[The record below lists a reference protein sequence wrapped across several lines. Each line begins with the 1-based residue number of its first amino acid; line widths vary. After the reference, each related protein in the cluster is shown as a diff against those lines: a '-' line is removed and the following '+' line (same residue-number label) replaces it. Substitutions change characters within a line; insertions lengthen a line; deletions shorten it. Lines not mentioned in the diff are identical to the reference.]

1 MTPVKMDFDKLSKRY
16 ARQSILLTAGL
27 ALLGLLVAN
36 VRQTDGIIVPLVVSS
51 LFVLVMELTS
61 AFLWRWVAV
70 KHSDMLPSF
79 FIGVSGFRFLLAL
92 AVMFVWYMVTNR
104 QSTITFFV
112 VFLVFYFV
120 SLIHHSIF
128 FSRVSNRL

>member
-1 MTPVKMDFDKLSKRY
+1 MDFDKLSKRY
-16 ARQSILLTAGL
+16 ARQSILLTTGL

-36 VRQTDGIIVPLVVSS
+36 VYQTDGIIIPLVVSS
-51 LFVLVMELTS
+51 LFVLVTELAS

-79 FIGVSGFRFLLAL
+79 FTGVSGFRFLLAL
-92 AVMFVWYMVTNR
+92 VVMFVWYLATNR
-104 QSTITFFV
+104 QAIITFFV
-112 VFLVFYFV
+112 VFLIFYFV

>member
-1 MTPVKMDFDKLSKRY
+1 MDFDKLSKRY

-79 FIGVSGFRFLLAL
+79 FTCVSGFRFLLAL

>member
-1 MTPVKMDFDKLSKRY
+1 MDFDKLSKRY
-16 ARQSILLTAGL
+16 ARQSILLTTGL

-36 VRQTDGIIVPLVVSS
+36 VYQTNGIIIPLVVSS
-51 LFVLVMELTS
+51 LFVLITELTS

-79 FIGVSGFRFLLAL
+79 FTGVSGCRFLLAL
-92 AVMFVWYMVTNR
+92 AVMFVWYLATNR
-104 QSTITFFV
+104 QAIITFFV
-112 VFLVFYFV
+112 VFLIFYFV

>member
-1 MTPVKMDFDKLSKRY
+1 MDFDKLSKRY
-16 ARQSILLTAGL
+16 ARQSILLTTGL

-36 VRQTDGIIVPLVVSS
+36 VYQTSGIIIPLVVSS
-51 LFVLVMELTS
+51 LFVLVTEVAS

-79 FIGVSGFRFLLAL
+79 FTGVSGFRFLLAL
-92 AVMFVWYMVTNR
+92 VVMFVWYLATNR
-104 QSTITFFV
+104 QAIVTFFV
-112 VFLVFYFV
+112 VFLIFYFV

>member
-1 MTPVKMDFDKLSKRY
+1 MTMDFDKLSKRY
-16 ARQSILLTAGL
+16 ARQSILLTTGL

-36 VRQTDGIIVPLVVSS
+36 VYQTSGIIIPLVVSS
-51 LFVLVMELTS
+51 LFVLVTEVTS

-79 FIGVSGFRFLLAL
+79 FTGVSGFRFLLAL
-92 AVMFVWYMVTNR
+92 VVMFVWYLATNR
-104 QSTITFFV
+104 QAIITFFV
-112 VFLVFYFV
+112 VFLIFYFV

>member
-1 MTPVKMDFDKLSKRY
+1 MDFDKLSKRY
-16 ARQSILLTAGL
+16 ARQSILLTTGL

-36 VRQTDGIIVPLVVSS
+36 VYQTSGIIIPLVVSS
-51 LFVLVMELTS
+51 LFVLVTEVSS

-79 FIGVSGFRFLLAL
+79 FTGVSGFRFLLAL
-92 AVMFVWYMVTNR
+92 VVMFVWYLATNR
-104 QSTITFFV
+104 QAIITFFV
-112 VFLVFYFV
+112 VFLIFYFV

>member
-1 MTPVKMDFDKLSKRY
+1 MDFDKLSKRY
-16 ARQSILLTAGL
+16 ARQSILLTTGL

-36 VRQTDGIIVPLVVSS
+36 VYQTSGIIIPLVVSS
-51 LFVLVMELTS
+51 LFVLVTEVAS

-79 FIGVSGFRFLLAL
+79 FTGVSGFRFLLAL
-92 AVMFVWYMVTNR
+92 VVMFVWYLATNR
-104 QSTITFFV
+104 QAIITFFV
-112 VFLVFYFV
+112 VFLIFYFV

-128 FSRVSNRL
+128 FLRVSNRL

>member
-1 MTPVKMDFDKLSKRY
+1 MDFDKLSKRY

-36 VRQTDGIIVPLVVSS
+36 VYQKDGIIIPLVISS
-51 LFVLVMELTS
+51 LFVLVTELAS

-79 FIGVSGFRFLLAL
+79 FTGVSGFRFLLAL
-92 AVMFVWYMVTNR
+92 VVMFVWYLATNR
-104 QSTITFFV
+104 QAIITFFV
-112 VFLVFYFV
+112 VFLIFYFV

-128 FSRVSNRL
+128 FSRVSNRS

>member
-1 MTPVKMDFDKLSKRY
+1 MDFDKLSKRY

-36 VRQTDGIIVPLVVSS
+36 VYQTSGIIIPLVVSS
-51 LFVLVMELTS
+51 LFVLVTEVAS

-79 FIGVSGFRFLLAL
+79 FTGVSGFRFLLAL
-92 AVMFVWYMVTNR
+92 VVMFVWYLATNR
-104 QSTITFFV
+104 QAIITFFV
-112 VFLVFYFV
+112 VFLIFYFV

-128 FSRVSNRL
+128 FSRVSNRS

>member
-1 MTPVKMDFDKLSKRY
+1 MDFDKLSKRY
-16 ARQSILLTAGL
+16 ARQSILLTTGL

-36 VRQTDGIIVPLVVSS
+36 VYQTSGIIIPLVVSS
-51 LFVLVMELTS
+51 LIVLVTEVAS

-79 FIGVSGFRFLLAL
+79 FTGVSGFRFLLAL
-92 AVMFVWYMVTNR
+92 AVMFVWYLATNR
-104 QSTITFFV
+104 QAIITFFV
-112 VFLVFYFV
+112 VFLIFYFV

>member
-1 MTPVKMDFDKLSKRY
+1 MDFDKLSKRY

-36 VRQTDGIIVPLVVSS
+36 VRQTDGIIVPLIVSS
-51 LFVLVMELTS
+51 LFVLVMELSS

-79 FIGVSGFRFLLAL
+79 FTGVSGFRFLLAL
-92 AVMFVWYMVTNR
+92 VVMFVWYLATNR
-104 QSTITFFV
+104 QAIITFFV
-112 VFLVFYFV
+112 VFLIFYFV

>member
-1 MTPVKMDFDKLSKRY
+1 MTMDFDKLSKRY
-16 ARQSILLTAGL
+16 ARQSILLTTGL

-36 VRQTDGIIVPLVVSS
+36 VYQTSGIIIPLVVSS
-51 LFVLVMELTS
+51 LFVLVTEVAS

-79 FIGVSGFRFLLAL
+79 FTGVSGFRFLLAL
-92 AVMFVWYMVTNR
+92 VVMFVWYLATNR
-104 QSTITFFV
+104 QAIITFFV
-112 VFLVFYFV
+112 VFLIFYFV

>member
-1 MTPVKMDFDKLSKRY
+1 MDFDKLSKRY
-16 ARQSILLTAGL
+16 ARQSILLTTGL

-36 VRQTDGIIVPLVVSS
+36 VYQTDGIIIPLVVSS
-51 LFVLVMELTS
+51 LFVLITELAS

-79 FIGVSGFRFLLAL
+79 FTGVSGFRFLLAL
-92 AVMFVWYMVTNR
+92 VVMFVWYLATNR
-104 QSTITFFV
+104 QAIITFFV
-112 VFLVFYFV
+112 VFLIFYFV

>member
-1 MTPVKMDFDKLSKRY
+1 MDFDKLSKRY

-36 VRQTDGIIVPLVVSS
+36 VYQTSGIIIPLVVSS
-51 LFVLVMELTS
+51 LFVLVTEVAS

-79 FIGVSGFRFLLAL
+79 FTGVSGFRFLLAL
-92 AVMFVWYMVTNR
+92 VVMFVWYLATNR
-104 QSTITFFV
+104 QAIITFFV
-112 VFLVFYFV
+112 VFLIFYFV

>member
-1 MTPVKMDFDKLSKRY
+1 MDLDFDKLSKRY
-16 ARQSILLTAGL
+16 ARQSILLTTGL

-36 VRQTDGIIVPLVVSS
+36 VYQTSGIIIPLVVSS
-51 LFVLVMELTS
+51 LFVLVTEVAS

-79 FIGVSGFRFLLAL
+79 FTGVSGFRFLLAL
-92 AVMFVWYMVTNR
+92 AVMFVWYLATNR
-104 QSTITFFV
+104 QAIITFFV
-112 VFLVFYFV
+112 VFLIFYFV

-128 FSRVSNRL
+128 FSRVLNRL

>member
-1 MTPVKMDFDKLSKRY
+1 VTMDFDKLSKRY
-16 ARQSILLTAGL
+16 ARQSILLTTGL

-36 VRQTDGIIVPLVVSS
+36 VYQTDGIIIPLVVSS
-51 LFVLVMELTS
+51 LFVLITELAS

-79 FIGVSGFRFLLAL
+79 FTGVSGFRFLLAL
-92 AVMFVWYMVTNR
+92 AVMFVWYLATNR
-104 QSTITFFV
+104 QAISTFFV
-112 VFLVFYFV
+112 VFLIFYFV

>member
-1 MTPVKMDFDKLSKRY
+1 MDFDKLSKRY
-16 ARQSILLTAGL
+16 ARQSILLTTGL

-36 VRQTDGIIVPLVVSS
+36 VYQTSGIIIPLVVSS
-51 LFVLVMELTS
+51 LFVLVTEVAS

-79 FIGVSGFRFLLAL
+79 FTGVSGFRFLLAL
-92 AVMFVWYMVTNR
+92 VVMFVWYLATNR
-104 QSTITFFV
+104 QEIITFFV
-112 VFLVFYFV
+112 VFLIFYFV

>member
-1 MTPVKMDFDKLSKRY
+1 MDFDKLSKRY

-79 FIGVSGFRFLLAL
+79 FTGVSGFRFLLAL
-92 AVMFVWYMVTNR
+92 VVMFVWYLATNR
-104 QSTITFFV
+104 QAIITFFV
-112 VFLVFYFV
+112 VFLIFYFV

>member
-1 MTPVKMDFDKLSKRY
+1 MDFDKLSKRY
-16 ARQSILLTAGL
+16 ARQSILLTTGL

-36 VRQTDGIIVPLVVSS
+36 VYQASGIIIPLVVSS
-51 LFVLVMELTS
+51 LFVLVTEVAS

-70 KHSDMLPSF
+70 KHSDMLPSCF
-79 FIGVSGFRFLLAL
+79 TGVSGFRFLVAL
-92 AVMFVWYMVTNR
+92 VVMFVWYLATNR
-104 QSTITFFV
+104 QAIITFFV
-112 VFLVFYFV
+112 VFLIFYFV

>member
-1 MTPVKMDFDKLSKRY
+1 MDFDKLSKRY

-27 ALLGLLVAN
+27 ALLSLLVAN
-36 VRQTDGIIVPLVVSS
+36 VRQADGIIVPLIVSS
-51 LFVLVMELTS
+51 LFVLVMELSS

-79 FIGVSGFRFLLAL
+79 FTGVSGFRFLLAL

>member
-79 FIGVSGFRFLLAL
+79 FTGV
-92 AVMFVWYMVTNR
+92 
-104 QSTITFFV
+104 
-112 VFLVFYFV
+112 
-120 SLIHHSIF
+120 
-128 FSRVSNRL
+128 

>member
-1 MTPVKMDFDKLSKRY
+1 MTMDFDKLSKRY

-79 FIGVSGFRFLLAL
+79 FTGVSGFRFLLAL
-92 AVMFVWYMVTNR
+92 AVMFVWYLVTNR

>member
-1 MTPVKMDFDKLSKRY
+1 MDFDKLSKRY
-16 ARQSILLTAGL
+16 ARQSILLTTGL

-36 VRQTDGIIVPLVVSS
+36 VYQTSGIIIPLVVSS
-51 LFVLVMELTS
+51 LFVLVTEVAS

-79 FIGVSGFRFLLAL
+79 FTGVSGFRFLLAL
-92 AVMFVWYMVTNR
+92 IVLGVWYFVADRASML
-104 QSTITFFV
+104 TFFV
-112 VFLVFYFV
+112 VFLVFYMA

>member
-1 MTPVKMDFDKLSKRY
+1 MDFDKLSKRY
-16 ARQSILLTAGL
+16 ARQSILLTTGL

-51 LFVLVMELTS
+51 LFVLVTELAS

-128 FSRVSNRL
+128 FSRVLNRL

>member
-1 MTPVKMDFDKLSKRY
+1 MDFDKLSKRY
-16 ARQSILLTAGL
+16 ARQSIQLTTGL

-36 VRQTDGIIVPLVVSS
+36 VYQASGIIIPLVVSS
-51 LFVLVMELTS
+51 LFVLVTEVAS

-79 FIGVSGFRFLLAL
+79 FTGVSGFRFLLAL
-92 AVMFVWYMVTNR
+92 VVMFVWYLATNR
-104 QSTITFFV
+104 QAIITFFV
-112 VFLVFYFV
+112 VFLIFYFV

>member
-1 MTPVKMDFDKLSKRY
+1 MTMDFDKLSKRY
-16 ARQSILLTAGL
+16 ARQSIQLTTGL

-36 VRQTDGIIVPLVVSS
+36 VYQASGIIIPLVVSS
-51 LFVLVMELTS
+51 LFVLVTELAS
-61 AFLWRWVAV
+61 AFLWRWVAL

-79 FIGVSGFRFLLAL
+79 FTGVSGFRFLLAL
-92 AVMFVWYMVTNR
+92 AVMFVWYLATNR
-104 QSTITFFV
+104 QAIITFFV
-112 VFLVFYFV
+112 VFLIFYFV

>member
-1 MTPVKMDFDKLSKRY
+1 MDFDKLSKRY
-16 ARQSILLTAGL
+16 ARQSILLTTGL

-36 VRQTDGIIVPLVVSS
+36 VYQTSGIIIPLVVSS
-51 LFVLVMELTS
+51 LFVLITELTS

-79 FIGVSGFRFLLAL
+79 FTGVSGCRFLLAL
-92 AVMFVWYMVTNR
+92 AVMFVWYLATNR
-104 QSTITFFV
+104 QAIITFFV
-112 VFLVFYFV
+112 VFLIFYFV

>member
-1 MTPVKMDFDKLSKRY
+1 MDFDKLSKRY
-16 ARQSILLTAGL
+16 ARQSILLTTGL

-36 VRQTDGIIVPLVVSS
+36 VYQTSGIIIPLVVSS
-51 LFVLVMELTS
+51 LFVLVTEVTS

-79 FIGVSGFRFLLAL
+79 FTGVSGFRFLLAL
-92 AVMFVWYMVTNR
+92 VVMFVWYLATNR
-104 QSTITFFV
+104 QAIITFFV
-112 VFLVFYFV
+112 VFLIFYFV

>member
-1 MTPVKMDFDKLSKRY
+1 MDFDKLSKRY
-16 ARQSILLTAGL
+16 ARQSILLTTAL

-36 VRQTDGIIVPLVVSS
+36 VYQPSGIIIPLVVSS
-51 LFVLVMELTS
+51 LFVLITELAS

-79 FIGVSGFRFLLAL
+79 FTGVSGFRFLLAL
-92 AVMFVWYMVTNR
+92 AVMFVWYLATNR
-104 QSTITFFV
+104 QSIITFFV
-112 VFLVFYFV
+112 VFLIFYLV

>member
-1 MTPVKMDFDKLSKRY
+1 MTMDFDKLSKRY
-16 ARQSILLTAGL
+16 ARQSILLTTGL

-36 VRQTDGIIVPLVVSS
+36 VYQTSGIIIPLVVSS
-51 LFVLVMELTS
+51 LFVLVTEVAS

-79 FIGVSGFRFLLAL
+79 FTGVSGFRFLLAL
-92 AVMFVWYMVTNR
+92 VVMFVWYLATNR
-104 QSTITFFV
+104 QEIITFFV
-112 VFLVFYFV
+112 VFLIFYFV

>member
-1 MTPVKMDFDKLSKRY
+1 VTMDFDKLSKRY
-16 ARQSILLTAGL
+16 ARQSILLTTGL

-36 VRQTDGIIVPLVVSS
+36 VYQTSGIIIPLVVSS
-51 LFVLVMELTS
+51 LFVLVTEVAS

-79 FIGVSGFRFLLAL
+79 FTGVSGFRFLLAL
-92 AVMFVWYMVTNR
+92 VVMFVWYLATNR
-104 QSTITFFV
+104 QAIITFFV
-112 VFLVFYFV
+112 VFLIFYFV

>member
-1 MTPVKMDFDKLSKRY
+1 MTMDFDKLSKRY

-36 VRQTDGIIVPLVVSS
+36 VYQKDGIIIPLVISS
-51 LFVLVMELTS
+51 LFVLVTELAS

-79 FIGVSGFRFLLAL
+79 FTGVSGFRFLLAL
-92 AVMFVWYMVTNR
+92 VVMFVWYLATNR
-104 QSTITFFV
+104 QAIITFFV
-112 VFLVFYFV
+112 VFLIFYFV

-128 FSRVSNRL
+128 FSRVSNRS

>member
-1 MTPVKMDFDKLSKRY
+1 MDFDKLSKRY
-16 ARQSILLTAGL
+16 ARQSILLTTGL

-36 VRQTDGIIVPLVVSS
+36 VYQASGIIIPLVVSS
-51 LFVLVMELTS
+51 LFVLVTEVAS

-79 FIGVSGFRFLLAL
+79 FTGVSGFRFLLAL
-92 AVMFVWYMVTNR
+92 VVMFVWYLATNR
-104 QSTITFFV
+104 QAIITFFV
-112 VFLVFYFV
+112 VFLIFYFV

>member
-1 MTPVKMDFDKLSKRY
+1 MDFDKLSKRY
-16 ARQSILLTAGL
+16 ARQSILLTTGL

-36 VRQTDGIIVPLVVSS
+36 VYQTSGIIIPLVVSS
-51 LFVLVMELTS
+51 LFVLVTEVAS

-79 FIGVSGFRFLLAL
+79 FTGVSGFRFLLAL
-92 AVMFVWYMVTNR
+92 VVMFVWYLATNR
-104 QSTITFFV
+104 QAIITFFV
-112 VFLVFYFV
+112 VFLIFYFV

-128 FSRVSNRL
+128 FSRVSSRL

>member
-1 MTPVKMDFDKLSKRY
+1 MDFDKLSKRY
-16 ARQSILLTAGL
+16 ARQSILLTTGL

-36 VRQTDGIIVPLVVSS
+36 VYQTSGIIIPLVVSS
-51 LFVLVMELTS
+51 LFVLITEVAS

-79 FIGVSGFRFLLAL
+79 FTGVSGFRFLLAL
-92 AVMFVWYMVTNR
+92 AVMFVWYLATNR
-104 QSTITFFV
+104 QAIITFFV
-112 VFLVFYFV
+112 VFLIFYFV

>member
-1 MTPVKMDFDKLSKRY
+1 MDFDKLSKRY

-51 LFVLVMELTS
+51 LFVLITELAS

-79 FIGVSGFRFLLAL
+79 FTVVSGFRFLLAL
-92 AVMFVWYMVTNR
+92 AVMFVWYLVTNR